1 MKKILS
7 AVLAAVMILSL
18 SACGNNNSG
27 SAGNAGNG
35 GDGGDGGSNVSSVDN
50 SGDNNVSSNSPD
62 SSKTL
67 TFVMI
72 EEPLSTEQYGIA
84 FRKGNDALAEVVKA
98 ALDEMYED
106 GTFAEITETWGL
118 SDMSCYDQAG
128 VHTPADAETVAEIEG
143 RTKLTLGFDAEYPPY
158 GYMDEATGQYVGY
171 DLDLAAEVCRRLG
184 WELVPQPIDWD
195 SKDMELN
202 AGNIDLI
209 WNGMTMTGRE
219 NEYTWVGPYVDNSIV
234 FVVTGDSGITSKADL
249 AGRNVI
255 TQSGSSALT
264 ALTDDPGDGSNDEN
278 LALAATFAK
287 LEQIADYNT
296 AFMNLE
302 SGVVD
307 AVAVDIGVANYQ
319 LEARNG

>member
-1 MKKILS
+1 MRKMICAL
-7 AVLAAVMILSL
+7 LALVMLVCL
-18 SACGNNNSG
+18 CACGDKKS
-27 SAGNAGNG
+27 
-35 GDGGDGGSNVSSVDN
+35 DGPV
-50 SGDNNVSSNSPD
+50 
-62 SSKTL
+62 
-67 TFVMI
+67 TFVMLS
-72 EEPLSTEQYGIA
+72 EPLSTEQYGIA
-84 FRKGNDALAEVVKA
+84 FKKGNDSLAGIVKTT
-98 ALDEMYED
+98 LDEMLAD
-106 GTFAEITETWGL
+106 GTFAEITDKWDLT
-118 SDMSCYDQAG
+118 DMSCYEQAS
-128 VHTPADAETVAEIEG
+128 VRTPDGAEFVPDVDG
-143 RTKLTLGFDAEYPPY
+143 RTTLTLGFDAEYPPY
-158 GYMDEATGQYVGY
+158 GYKDEATGEYVGY
-171 DLDLAAEVCRRLG
+171 DLDLAAEVCARLG
-184 WELVPQPIDWD
+184 WELIPQPIDWD

-219 NEYTWVGPYVDNSIV
+219 SEYTWIGPYVDNSIV
-234 FVVTGDSGITSKADL
+234 FVVADGSGISSKADL
-249 AGRNVI
+249 AGKNVI

-278 LALAATFAK
+278 LALAKTFAK

>member
-1 MKKILS
+1 MKKTVC
-7 AVLAAVMILSL
+7 AALALIMLVCLC
-18 SACGNNNSG
+18 ACGDKKS
-27 SAGNAGNG
+27 
-35 GDGGDGGSNVSSVDN
+35 DEPV
-50 SGDNNVSSNSPD
+50 
-62 SSKTL
+62 KY
-67 TFVMI
+67 VMLS
-72 EEPLSTEQYGIA
+72 EPLSTEQYGIA
-84 FRKGNDALAEVVKA
+84 FKKGNEALAEIVKA
-98 ALDEMYED
+98 TLDEMYAD
-106 GTFAEITETWGL
+106 GTFDEITEKWDLT
-118 SDMSCYDQAG
+118 DMSCYDQAG
-128 VHTPADAETVAEIEG
+128 VHTPAGAEAVPDDEG
-143 RTKLTLGFDAEYPPY
+143 RTTLTLGFDAEYPPY
-158 GYMDEATGQYVGY
+158 GYKDEATGEYVGY
-171 DLDLAAEVCRRLG
+171 DLDLAAEVCSRLG
-184 WELVPQPIDWD
+184 WELIPQPIDWD

-219 NEYTWVGPYVDNSIV
+219 DEYTWVGPYVDNSIV
-234 FVVTGDSGITSKADL
+234 FVVTSDSGITSKADL
-249 AGRNVI
+249 AGKNVI

-278 LALAATFAK
+278 LALAASFGK